1 MSNIIS
7 CTTPT
12 IKYNFNVVDPAHIV
26 EAYLTIYEGR
36 TLAVERDLT
45 TAVVGEHSLSWTL
58 TQAETLEFDKSVVA
72 QLNWLTDSGVRGASE
87 KVRIAISENL
97 KNEVI

>member
-12 IKYNFNVVDPAHIV
+12 IKYNFKVVDPAHIV
-26 EAYLTIYEGR
+26 EAYLTIYECR
-36 TLAVERDLT
+36 TLVVERDLT
-45 TAVVGEHSLSWTL
+45 TAVVGEHSLAWTL
-58 TQAETLEFDKSVVA
+58 TQAETLAFNKTVVA
-72 QLNWLTDSGVRGASE
+72 QLTWLTDSGVRGASE

>member
-1 MSNIIS
+1 MGYIIS

-12 IKYNFNVVDPAHIV
+12 IKYNFKVVDPAHIT
-26 EAYLTIYEGR
+26 EAYLTITEGGE
-36 TLAVERDLT
+36 TIIERDLT
-45 TAVVGEHSLSWTL
+45 TATIGEHSLAWTL
-58 TQAETLEFDKSVVA
+58 TQAETFEFDKSVVV

-87 KVRIAISENL
+87 KVRIVISENL